1 MQDHKNVHLKSK
13 KYIIHIY
20 SRIHYTIINLVFQNN
35 LRGHLNIYIYRCI
48 YKRQDGQLVN
58 TRSY

>member
-35 LRGHLNIYIYRCI
+35 LRGHLNIYIYI
-48 YKRQDGQLVN
+48 YVYIRDKTD
-58 TRSY
+58 S